1 MISRLSKVP
10 EQSVSINLKGSGKGE
25 GKRRQKGRRGGEGK
39 GEGRGS
45 VAISSR
51 ETIQALTC
59 TNTRVYNT
67 QRIPTDT
74 RVYNIQH
81 TTRVYLH
88 AISLSSFW
96 IFNYIPKHSI
106 DRLHT
111 LGPRTDPFDEGRPLP
126 HRHSPVES
134 GTIPEVLPITR
145 LQKEKGGRRKEY
157 VINLY

>member
-51 ETIQALTC
+51 ETIKRLPVPIHEYT
-59 TNTRVYNT
+59 TRSAYLPIHEYT
-67 QRIPTDT
+67 T
-74 RVYNIQH
+74 YNIQH
-81 TTRVYLH
+81 EYTMQ
-88 AISLSSFW
+88 SLASSFW
-96 IFNYIPKHSI
+96 MFNYIPKHSI